1 MQDGLAKAN
10 DNQEML
16 NCSMNNATV
25 RKEGLNLTEKQSL
38 SETNQMWLGFSIFSN
53 NFRKDLIKSGFV

>member
-1 MQDGLAKAN
+1 MQDRLAKAN

-16 NCSMNNATV
+16 NCSTNNATV
-25 RKEGLNLTEKQSL
+25 HKEGLNLTEKQSL